1 MVPSR
6 FGTFG
11 TLVMHFFILSL
22 SLRRF
27 MFGLLLLS
35 NFYVF
40 FLKLALQLINIS
52 ADVSIYNKLA
62 IFPMHAILYLL

>member
-1 MVPSR
+1 
-6 FGTFG
+6 
-11 TLVMHFFILSL
+11 
-22 SLRRF
+22 